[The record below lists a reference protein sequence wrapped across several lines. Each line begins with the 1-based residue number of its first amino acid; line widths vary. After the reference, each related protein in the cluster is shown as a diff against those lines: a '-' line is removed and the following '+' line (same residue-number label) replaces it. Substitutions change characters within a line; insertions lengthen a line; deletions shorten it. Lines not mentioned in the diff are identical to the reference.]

1 MSYFKRKTP
10 LLTEGLA
17 LGAMRQLLQ
26 QIKGQ
31 RGLTSFIEQHGV
43 NGKWLKTE
51 EPYDITVSKFFKIM
65 ERKAHFQTDDEFM
78 KDWNDI
84 GRRLLKLVRIIHGN
98 ERTEGV

>member
-17 LGAMRQLLQ
+17 CGAMRQLLQ

-51 EPYDITVSKFFKIM
+51 EPYDITVSKLFRIIAH
-65 ERKAHFQTDDEFM
+65 KAHFQTDDEFVE
-78 KDWNDI
+78 DWDAL
-84 GRRLLKLVRIIHGN
+84 GRRLLKQVRMIHGN

>member
-17 LGAMRQLLQ
+17 RWAMQQLLQ

-31 RGLTSFIEQHGV
+31 TGLTSDIGRHGV

-78 KDWNDI
+78 KDWNDL

>member
-17 LGAMRQLLQ
+17 CGAMRQLLQ

-78 KDWNDI
+78 KDWNDL

-98 ERTEGV
+98 ERTEDV